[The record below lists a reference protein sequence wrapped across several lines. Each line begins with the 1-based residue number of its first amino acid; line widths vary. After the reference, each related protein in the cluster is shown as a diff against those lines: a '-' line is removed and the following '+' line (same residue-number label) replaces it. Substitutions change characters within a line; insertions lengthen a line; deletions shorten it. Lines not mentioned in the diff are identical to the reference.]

1 MVAIGH
7 REIAAAVRTL
17 GMGQLA
23 RYGRAGT
30 SQTDLFESE
39 LAAHVGVRHALA
51 VNSGTSAL
59 TCAMAAL
66 GIGPGDEVLV
76 PAYTWVSTA
85 AAAVV
90 LGAVPVLVEIDAT
103 LTMDPADLESKI
115 TSRSKAVVPVHMLN
129 MPADMDRI
137 VDVARAHGLL
147 VIEDAC
153 QAVGVTLK
161 GRQLGSIGDAGAF
174 SFNQHKNIRSGE
186 GGAVLVN
193 DDRVYVRAAMFHDVG
208 AYTRSGRLDHD
219 ELPFVGMNLRMPEVA
234 SAILRPQLRRLDKR
248 MTRQAQR
255 RAMILSLLDARP
267 DVSVTPHNDPSAAVS
282 LAVRFDDPDA
292 ARRFATARG
301 VNRLIDT
308 GRHVYSNWQSI
319 LGRRCFDDRANVWRD
334 RDIDYVDACPAT
346 AAILERT
353 CSISVDPDIPM
364 PIMRRVARA
373 MMLTP
378 DHEPMPTGD
387 HDDRDVA
394 RS

>member
-7 REIAAAVRTL
+7 REILAAVRTL
-17 GMGQLA
+17 AVGQLA
-23 RYGRAGT
+23 RYAGTGT

-66 GIGPGDEVLV
+66 GVGPGDEVLV

-115 TSRSKAVVPVHMLN
+115 TTRSKAVVPVHMLN
-129 MPADMDRI
+129 MPADMGRI
-137 VDVARAHGLL
+137 VDVACAHGLV

-153 QAVGVTLK
+153 QAVGVTFK
-161 GRQLGSIGDAGAF
+161 GRRLGSIGDVGAF

-193 DDRVYVRAAMFHDVG
+193 DDRTYARAAMFHDVG
-208 AYTRSGRLDHD
+208 AYTRGGRLEHD

-248 MTRQAQR
+248 LARQAER
-255 RAMILSLLDARP
+255 RAMIISALETRP
-267 DVSVTPHNDPSAAVS
+267 DVTVTPHHDPSAAVS
-282 LAVRFDDPDA
+282 LAVRFDDPEA
-292 ARRFATARG
+292 ASTFASARG

-319 LGRRCFDDRANVWRD
+319 LGRRCFDERANVWRG

-346 AAILERT
+346 TAILERT
-353 CSISVDPDIPM
+353 CSVSVDPDIPM

-373 MMLTP
+373 MTQTQVHGSAAV
-378 DHEPMPTGD
+378 DD

-394 RS
+394 LS

>member
-66 GIGPGDEVLV
+66 GVGPGDEVLV

-153 QAVGVTLK
+153 QAVGVTFK
-161 GRQLGSIGDAGAF
+161 GRQLGSIGDAGTF
-174 SFNQHKNIRSGE
+174 SFNQHKNIRSGV

-193 DDRVYVRAAMFHDVG
+193 NDRVHVRAAMFHDVG
-208 AYTRSGRLDHD
+208 AYARPGRPDHD

-248 MTRQAQR
+248 MARQAQR
-255 RAMILSLLDARP
+255 RAMILSVLDARR
-267 DVSVTPHNDPSAAVS
+267 DVIVTPHNDPSAAVS

-334 RDIDYVDACPAT
+334 RDIDYVDACPT
-346 AAILERT
+346 TTAILERT

-373 MMLTP
+373 MTQTP
-378 DHEPMPTGD
+378 DHEPVPTGD
-387 HDDRDVA
+387 HVDRHVA

>member
-7 REIAAAVRTL
+7 REIVAAVRTL

-23 RYGRAGT
+23 RYGRTGT

-66 GIGPGDEVLV
+66 GVGPGDEVLV

-103 LTMDPADLESKI
+103 LTMDPADLEAKI
-115 TSRSKAVVPVHMLN
+115 TPRSKAVVPVHMLN

-153 QAVGVTLK
+153 QAVGVTFK
-161 GRQLGSIGDAGAF
+161 GQRLGSIGDAGAF
-174 SFNQHKNIRSGE
+174 SFNQHKNIRAGE
-186 GGAVLVN
+186 GGAVLV
-193 DDRVYVRAAMFHDVG
+193 DDERAYVRAVMFHDVG
-208 AYTRSGRLDHD
+208 AYTRSGRQEHD
-219 ELPFVGMNLRMPEVA
+219 ERPFVGMNLRLPEVA

-248 MTRQAQR
+248 MKRQAER
-255 RAMILSLLDARP
+255 RAMIISALETRP
-267 DVSVTPHNDPSAAVS
+267 DITVSPHNDPSAAVS
-282 LAVRFDDPDA
+282 LAVTFDDPGA
-292 ARRFATARG
+292 ARQFATARG

-319 LGRRCFDDRANVWRD
+319 LGRRCFDERANVWSGH
-334 RDIDYVDACPAT
+334 DIDYVDACPAT
-346 AAILERT
+346 TAVLERT
-353 CSISVDPDIPM
+353 CSVSVDPDIPM

-373 MMLTP
+373 MALTP
-378 DHEPMPTGD
+378 VSEPAPTGD
-387 HDDRDVA
+387 DDRDVA
-394 RS
+394 FS